1 MYPPRGVREPR
12 DPRRTDFVS
21 MGFAAVISAVSF
33 LLPSTV
39 GGDEAVVPGS
49 NQWQVI
55 LAFALLAAG
64 LLSIMRGMRLR
75 NARPP
80 AFVRRVV
87 DAAAVVLWNAGGPE
101 RLLPLVILLL
111 YPFLEAWFDF
121 I

>member
-1 MYPPRGVREPR
+1 MYPPRGFREPR
-12 DPRRTDFVS
+12 DPQRTDFV
-21 MGFAAVISAVSF
+21 GTGLAAVISAVSF
-33 LLPSTV
+33 LLLSTV
-39 GGDEAVVPGS
+39 GGDEAVD
-49 NQWQVI
+49 QWQVI

-64 LLSIMRGMRLR
+64 ILSIVHGMRLR
-75 NARPP
+75 DARPP

-111 YPFLEAWFDF
+111 CPFLEAWFDF